1 MRASRP
7 FSHAFLRGPGPSLGG
22 IYFRPSDA
30 CDTRRSVLSTNIRIG
45 VLKVLQ
51 CSLEVIVLDE
61 SNRVDLPQAQRRV
74 PEVGVLVYGAL
85 QGARAVLEVARGLP
99 GGALDPIEEADLKL
113 VLTRAI
119 NPPRVAEAILLP
131 RETCSH
137 LTL

>member
-1 MRASRP
+1 M
-7 FSHAFLRGPGPSLGG
+7 
-22 IYFRPSDA
+22 
-30 CDTRRSVLSTNIRIG
+30 
-45 VLKVLQ
+45 LKVLQ